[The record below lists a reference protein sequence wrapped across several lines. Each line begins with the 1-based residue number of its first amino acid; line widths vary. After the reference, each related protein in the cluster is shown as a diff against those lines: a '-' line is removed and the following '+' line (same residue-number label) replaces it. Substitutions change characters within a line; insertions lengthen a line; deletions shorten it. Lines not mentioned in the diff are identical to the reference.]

1 VNRLSRAGWLDRDRI
16 VAWSGILLAVEV
28 LFLGFVVLWQHGVF
42 GPLGPTTTDFVSFY
56 AAGRLA
62 LAGTYSGS
70 QSSAARIAIDGGPC
84 PRSLQRT

>member
-1 VNRLSRAGWLDRDRI
+1 VLTDAGGLRRSASVNRLSRAGWLDRDRI

-56 AAGRLA
+56 DAGMYSADNLA
-62 LAGTYSGS
+62 ELSRGLGRYV
-70 QSSAARIAIDGGPC
+70 
-84 PRSLQRT
+84 